1 MEGLMGGEGREEQLL
16 VGNGRGMKVVV
27 EKEREERCFQR
38 VVTLQL

>member
-27 EKEREERCFQR
+27 EKERGGRTNCWLGMEGG
-38 VVTLQL
+38 